1 MKLQNCEHLPVC
13 FFPCMRK
20 WPGRVMK
27 GEGLGK
33 DPKWR
38 VVSKLQ
44 LPVTLVKQEYVFV
57 DTIDNLSCIAMF

>member
-1 MKLQNCEHLPVC
+1 M
-13 FFPCMRK
+13 
-20 WPGRVMK
+20 VMK

-57 DTIDNLSCIAMF
+57 DNIDNLSCIAMF